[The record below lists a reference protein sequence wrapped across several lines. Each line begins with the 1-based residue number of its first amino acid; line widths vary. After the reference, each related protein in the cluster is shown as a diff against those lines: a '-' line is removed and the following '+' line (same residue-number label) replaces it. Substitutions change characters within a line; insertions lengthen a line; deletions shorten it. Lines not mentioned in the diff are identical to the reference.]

1 MDTIFTY
8 SNAYLMHYY
17 SKLSFINN
25 YRINF
30 TLFKEKCLEITKRF
44 SIKYIHS
51 KFGIEIEKKA
61 IKLLV
66 KSMKYSN
73 RTFKKDMIFLIERD
87 FYTKKGYYLRRIY
100 FEFYAELANT
110 FSIKFLESYD
120 TLEKILSFLS
130 DNYYIQSQALKLL
143 EFLIPL
149 ISDTLISKIITIV
162 KELKIKKFKDIE
174 LIKVLYL
181 LIIYYYIYILL
192 VH

>member
-1 MDTIFTY
+1 
-8 SNAYLMHYY
+8 
-17 SKLSFINN
+17 
-25 YRINF
+25 
-30 TLFKEKCLEITKRF
+30 
-44 SIKYIHS
+44 
-51 KFGIEIEKKA
+51 
-61 IKLLV
+61 
-66 KSMKYSN
+66 MKYSN